1 MDIRKLKKGDIVK
14 SEDNDMF
21 TYVIT
26 KVNKFTVFMRVNT
39 KDQLYTYNYTGIFP
53 ESLKKVTWHL
63 IIFSL

>member
-39 KDQLYTYNYTGIFP
+39 KDPLYTYNFTGIYP
-53 ESLKKVTWHL
+53 ESLTKVK
-63 IIFSL
+63 